1 LPPTTGGEREREM
14 QILVGGGRSRGG
26 KQKFSGGLLREV
38 TQQLTVDPDRLGA
51 WVLLLASS
59 QRPPRVYGRR
69 LAFFL
74 ISPPT
79 SLIIYEVGSG

>member
-1 LPPTTGGEREREM
+1 M
-14 QILVGGGRSRGG
+14 QVLVGGGRSRGG
-26 KQKFSGGLLREV
+26 IEIFGRAVPLFREV

-51 WVLLLASS
+51 WVLLLAPS

-79 SLIIYEVGSG
+79 SLIYEGGSG